1 MIFLGRTIVPLA
13 WLWKYESYIYKHR
26 ENLVEPI
33 YVAAFISFI
42 IGLLGYFV
50 VRFWILPIG
59 RYIQVKGRFASDLRT
74 LLDML
79 QAEQPYKT
87 ENSQKQDQQVSLRR
101 HSSDLVSIYQNELPY
116 WYRLYLESKKEQPLE
131 AAEFSMRLSNT
142 RKLEHAIRQADEIK
156 GFLRLK

>member
-1 MIFLGRTIVPLA
+1 M
-13 WLWKYESYIYKHR
+13 

-33 YVAAFISFI
+33 YVAAFFSFVF
-42 IGLLGYFV
+42 GLLGYIV

-59 RYIQVKGRFASDLRT
+59 RYIRVKDRFASDLRT

-79 QAEQPYKT
+79 QNEQPYHT
-87 ENSQKQDQQVSLRR
+87 ENSQIQDRRASLRR
-101 HSSDLVSIYQNELPY
+101 YSSDLVSIYQKELPY

-142 RKLEHAIRQADEIK
+142 RKLEHAFRQADEIK

>member
-1 MIFLGRTIVPLA
+1 M
-13 WLWKYESYIYKHR
+13 

-33 YVAAFISFI
+33 YVAAFFSFVF
-42 IGLLGYFV
+42 GLLGYIV

-59 RYIQVKGRFASDLRT
+59 RYIRVKDRFASDLRT

-79 QAEQPYKT
+79 ENEQPYHT
-87 ENSQKQDQQVSLRR
+87 ENSQIQDRRVSLRR
-101 HSSDLVSIYQNELPY
+101 YSSDLVSIYQKELPY

-142 RKLEHAIRQADEIK
+142 RKLEHACRQADEIK

>member
-1 MIFLGRTIVPLA
+1 M
-13 WLWKYESYIYKHR
+13 
-26 ENLVEPI
+26 EPI
-33 YVAAFISFI
+33 YVAAFISFVV
-42 IGLLGYFV
+42 GLFGYIM

-59 RYIQVKGRFASDLRT
+59 RYIKVKSRFASDLSIF
-74 LLDML
+74 LDML
-79 QAEQPYKT
+79 QAEQPRNS
-87 ENSQKQDQQVSLRR
+87 ENSQIQDRQVSIRR

-142 RKLEHAIRQADEIK
+142 RKLEHAFRQTDEIK

>member
-1 MIFLGRTIVPLA
+1 M
-13 WLWKYESYIYKHR
+13 
-26 ENLVEPI
+26 EPI
-33 YVAAFISFI
+33 YVAAFFSFVF
-42 IGLLGYFV
+42 GLLGYIV

-59 RYIQVKGRFASDLRT
+59 RYIRVKDRFASDLRT

-79 QAEQPYKT
+79 QNEQPYHT
-87 ENSQKQDQQVSLRR
+87 ENSQIQDRRVSLRR
-101 HSSDLVSIYQNELPY
+101 YSSDLVSIYQKELPY

-142 RKLEHAIRQADEIK
+142 RKLEHAFRQADEIK